1 MNQQTVRAIAKNL
14 VIAATLGLA
23 AVASWA
29 VTGLRNPPVD
39 LSTASVCSIDNGAS
53 ALLRQCG
60 VVASRG

>member
-1 MNQQTVRAIAKNL
+1 MSHQAIRAVARNL
-14 VIAATLGLA
+14 VIATTLGLA

-29 VTGLRNPPVD
+29 VTGLGNPPID

-60 VVASRG
+60 VVASRD